1 MHTSGTGAAGCG
13 SGPSRRSYGGGTPL
27 KSRVFEII
35 AAEQAR
41 QNSTVELIASEN
53 FVSENVMKA
62 VGSCLTN
69 KYSEGYPA
77 QRPSGN
83 RGRYYGGCQYVDELE
98 EYCSH
103 QWQAVFQT
111 DYHVNVQPHSGSSAN
126 LAAYMSVLKP
136 GDTILAMSLNNGGHL
151 THGSPVNFSGKLFHM
166 EFYGVD
172 ENGFIDYED
181 VRRKARECR
190 PQLIL
195 AGASAYSRIIDFQA
209 FADAAREAGAYFM
222 VDMAHIAGLV
232 AAGDHPSPFGL
243 ADIITTTT
251 HKTLRGTR
259 GGLIFCKPELAKRVD
274 SAVFPGCQ
282 GGALQHVIAGKA
294 VTAEEASTEEFREY
308 IHAVVRN
315 CRAMCDEF
323 ISMGYKVVTGGT
335 DNHLFLL
342 DLTDTGLTGKAVQD
356 ELDRHGITLNKNCVP
371 NETRS
376 PQQTSGV
383 RIGTAAMTTKGY
395 TEQDFIAV
403 ARQIDRIIRDMQD
416 MRKE

>member
-1 MHTSGTGAAGCG
+1 M
-13 SGPSRRSYGGGTPL
+13 

-151 THGSPVNFSGKLFHM
+151 THGSPMNFSGKLFHM

-195 AGASAYSRIIDFQA
+195 AGASAYSRTIDFPA

-243 ADIITTTT
+243 ADIIPTTT

-308 IHAVVRN
+308 IHAVVRS

>member
-1 MHTSGTGAAGCG
+1 M
-13 SGPSRRSYGGGTPL
+13 

-53 FVSENVMKA
+53 FVSADVLRA

-77 QRPSGN
+77 RRALGN
-83 RGRYYGGCQYVDELE
+83 QGRYYGGCAVVDQLE
-98 EYCSH
+98 EYCIAR
-103 QWQAVFQT
+103 WKEVFHT

-195 AGASAYSRIIDFQA
+195 AGASAYSRIIDFPA
-209 FADAAREAGAYFM
+209 FADAAREVGAYFM

-315 CRAMCDEF
+315 CKAMCDEF
-323 ISMGYKVVTGGT
+323 ISMGYKVVTGST